1 MARLM
6 RLVSAWKHLA
16 KYEPGGADRL
26 LLARLVMDGPRRA
39 TDLAADTLLDLST
52 VSRRTRSLVD
62 RGLVE
67 RRADPEDGRGAL
79 LTATSAGFAALEQ
92 YRRERDSE
100 VAAVIQGWQP
110 EDRFQLV
117 RLLTHL
123 NDDLLAHHNAR
134 HCPGGHSGVS
144 AENREK

>member
-1 MARLM
+1 M
-6 RLVSAWKHLA
+6 
-16 KYEPGGADRL
+16 
-26 LLARLVMDGPRRA
+26 
-39 TDLAADTLLDLST
+39 
-52 VSRRTRSLVD
+52 
-62 RGLVE
+62 
-67 RRADPEDGRGAL
+67 
-79 LTATSAGFAALEQ
+79 EQ

-100 VAAVIQGWQP
+100 VAAVIQGWPP

-117 RLLTHL
+117 RLLAHL